1 MWDLTLFLYI
11 AKSKQNTSNLQSA
24 RIHYRYVMKK
34 IRVVRVHSYSAFSI
48 CIQFLL
54 QFNKQDAF

>member
-1 MWDLTLFLYI
+1 
-11 AKSKQNTSNLQSA
+11 
-24 RIHYRYVMKK
+24 MKK
-34 IRVVRVHSYSAFSI
+34 IRVVRVHSSAFSL